1 MASAM
6 NILKETQ
13 YRLRPTGTLKTQ
25 QEQNKTLSNANVSK
39 SSPACHGSKR
49 GLENK
54 DPSVAGR
61 LKGVSRLPVLAKS
74 LQHPTTAEAALGVT
88 QMKWEQRPLLGKEKK
103 KKACTK
109 PLPFSVSQPKPS
121 RALRPRQGD
130 SLDAKTLGAS
140 QSFPVN
146 GSACKVQS
154 SLVVSSQ
161 VEEAVALDREAD
173 HQSREQSR
181 PREDLTKE
189 ALKRQLTMESGSNEL
204 SSKLGSISL
213 ASSVQPGQTP
223 LGQTTPFR
231 SNHTAPQRIPAARN
245 LGTSSQNS
253 NNAADAFS
261 LDPGALCSILQSE
274 GAGLTPL
281 RSACSSGRN
290 TSNFLPQRVSV
301 MKRAL
306 RHGVESGTGNASP
319 FTPDPAA
326 LRSILQNEG
335 IGAGT
340 VAGANISACPS
351 ARTTSVYSAQRVPM
365 TKARMDSRLSSMGPA
380 RFGPCHSPAVKW
392 MPQRVPSTRP
402 RSTKKLLSAYRT
414 PVSSG
419 SPWLQGPSS
428 ELPASIKDN
437 VVQRL
442 FEDAEKD
449 VDEEQDSPCTDEQ
462 ATQEQVVKTLNP
474 EAESES
480 HFQKRLEKG
489 EKPSTQGPFV
499 QAAHRASVIVF
510 RSASKQL
517 GDTPARAP
525 GTECLQDSHGTSA
538 TPAVTLSVCVDQ
550 AVGSEVTFTSA
561 EPLNPV
567 VLCHQRVMAL
577 RRRLPALGEMLL
589 DEECSTYTSRPQSG
603 PALPR
608 CPNPIAVTL
617 LFQDSTCF
625 VPIGPGCC
633 TLQSPASFHSSP
645 IRA

>member
-1 MASAM
+1 MCPS
-6 NILKETQ
+6 
-13 YRLRPTGTLKTQ
+13 RLFRTLKTQ

-88 QMKWEQRPLLGKEKK
+88 QMKWEQRPLLVGSCTRGPRFYIYFIYFCHLPDSLVQSTLQSVAASPWHLLCSQGRLHSAKRPRSGATTRLLRGYPLPGTWAPAPRIPITLQVSSVLQQRMLEKK
-103 KKACTK
+103 
-109 PLPFSVSQPKPS
+109 
-121 RALRPRQGD
+121 
-130 SLDAKTLGAS
+130 
-140 QSFPVN
+140 
-146 GSACKVQS
+146 
-154 SLVVSSQ
+154 
-161 VEEAVALDREAD
+161 
-173 HQSREQSR
+173 
-181 PREDLTKE
+181 
-189 ALKRQLTMESGSNEL
+189 
-204 SSKLGSISL
+204 
-213 ASSVQPGQTP
+213 
-223 LGQTTPFR
+223 
-231 SNHTAPQRIPAARN
+231 IPD
-245 LGTSSQNS
+245 TYDQN
-253 NNAADAFS
+253 AFS

-290 TSNFLPQRVSV
+290 TSNFLVSV
-301 MKRAL
+301 SR
-306 RHGVESGTGNASP
+306 NASP

-351 ARTTSVYSAQRVPM
+351 ARTTSVYSVRV
-365 TKARMDSRLSSMGPA
+365 
-380 RFGPCHSPAVKW
+380 FYSPTTHLVVYNIE
-392 MPQRVPSTRP
+392 Q
-402 RSTKKLLSAYRT
+402 
-414 PVSSG
+414 
-419 SPWLQGPSS
+419 
-428 ELPASIKDN
+428 SIQI
-437 VVQRL
+437 V
-442 FEDAEKD
+442 A
-449 VDEEQDSPCTDEQ
+449 
-462 ATQEQVVKTLNP
+462 VKTLNP

-517 GDTPARAP
+517 GDTPAR
-525 GTECLQDSHGTSA
+525 
-538 TPAVTLSVCVDQ
+538 